1 MKKIATIFL
10 ILGLL
15 LTSCV
20 EDSISKQEKRAA
32 RQRAKEKK
40 EQVETPAEVELGGEI
55 TPENGLTLTEERVV
69 HVTYTTVPTDSSYW
83 YVIMKDEVT
92 NWHGTVSLATP
103 YFDFKAAKQQFET
116 AKGKCYF
123 KFIIQI
129 NKESLENWN
138 TYND

>member
-55 TPENGLTLTEERVV
+55 TAENGLTLTEERVV
-69 HVTYTTVPTDSSYW
+69 HVKYTTVPTDSSYW

-92 NWHGTVSLATP
+92 NWHGTVELATP
-103 YFDFKAAKQQFET
+103 YFDFAEAKKQFEG

-123 KFIIQI
+123 KFIVQI
-129 NKESLENWN
+129 NKETVP
-138 TYND
+138 TYYKSYK